1 MYRLSERQ
9 EEFCKLVAI
18 YGVEPWQAAKEVG
31 YKGHCRA
38 VYMNVA
44 NRLLKDVHISNRID
58 ELRDELFDLERVR
71 RSIILEHQLTRMF
84 NITEVMYPVV
94 SYDES
99 GEEYTRIVVR
109 PMEDW
114 PRDARR
120 LCVGFDKFNRP
131 IFKSKENAT
140 KELTRIF
147 GLYKDNAVKDEED
160 TDNVL
165 ASSGLTPSGEPA
177 GAGVDT
183 TGSDEDEFDPDAFDN
198 ELGVDEHPEP
208 VDEVE
213 EFLASY
219 EDDDYAE

>member
-9 EEFCKLVAI
+9 EEFCRLIAI
-18 YGVEPWQAAKEVG
+18 YGVEPWQAAKECG
-31 YKGHCRA
+31 YAGHCRA
-38 VYMNVA
+38 AYMKIA
-44 NRLLKDVHISNRID
+44 NRLLLDLHISNRID
-58 ELRDELFDLERVR
+58 EIRDEFFDLEKVR

-84 NITEVMYPVV
+84 DITKVMYPTVA
-94 SYDES
+94 YDEN
-99 GEEYTRIVVR
+99 GDEYTRVVVR

-160 TDNVL
+160 TDSVL
-165 ASSGLTPSGEPA
+165 SSSGLVPSGTPA
-177 GAGVDT
+177 CVGVDT
-183 TGSDEDEFDPDAFDN
+183 SEPEEEEFDPEAFDS
-198 ELGVDEHPEP
+198 ELGVDENPEP
-208 VDEVE
+208 VDEIQEFFNGYESDE
-213 EFLASY
+213 E
-219 EDDDYAE
+219 E